1 MRQAWGT
8 FVTAVTNSAAGIRSA
23 ATTVGGAPG
32 LLAAAVIILA
42 CLAWRVG
49 TGDSRADAQIP
60 LLRGKAPAATA
71 RPAAVQKGA
80 NAKAPQ
86 APARQLAAMVN
97 GAEIPQAQ
105 LAEEC
110 VARHGAT
117 VLEAIAARHLGAKVT
132 GLSLATNFAAGVTD
146 EPLDHEEVLAA
157 GRDAAS
163 TLTTLL
169 ATILPVL

>member
-117 VLEAIAARHLGAKVT
+117 VLEAIVNKMIIEQGCQKQGITV
-132 GLSLATNFAAGVTD
+132 G
-146 EPLDHEEVLAA
+146 PEEV
-157 GRDAAS
+157 DAEIETMATKPCGEAIRGTAS
-163 TLTTLL
+163 G
-169 ATILPVL
+169 